1 MGLFMV
7 KSEYFTNCFIFIL
20 FTQTVTLQIF

>member
-1 MGLFMV
+1 MV